1 MVSFLV
7 LLFLASYKRVTTNSQ
22 VLAKF
27 ARFYFVKTDN
37 QNYVAIVKST
47 MIIDCIILKYAFC
60 NDMQSAG
67 FVTLVYKKCANI
79 E

>member
-47 MIIDCIILKYAFC
+47 MIIDCIILK
-60 NDMQSAG
+60 
-67 FVTLVYKKCANI
+67 
-79 E
+79 